1 MASLE
6 ISAYGKGCGP
16 VLVAEDGVSNSVV
29 YSSGSSV

>member
-6 ISAYGKGCGP
+6 ISSYGKGCGP
-16 VLVAEDGVSNSVV
+16 VLVAEDSVV